1 MKSIP
6 YCPIGRKKRHT
17 VDTSKL
23 EWKKYRPDRY
33 IYHLSS
39 RGYKDL
45 DEENLFYK
53 RLSFAL
59 EGICG
64 KDRGLS
70 GVWANNQ
77 MKRVNQLWPICYD
90 SWGLND
96 REYLEFIKCFDVWQI
111 DTSVISN
118 TWYLDPNLID
128 GAERSGDVSDY
139 LYCENTVHPRALKLF
154 TFSINDCK
162 YLYEDKVNIEFN
174 LNPVDNINDFIN
186 TKWKTRKRR
195 FL

>member
-6 YCPIGRKKRHT
+6 YCPIARKRRHT
-17 VDTSKL
+17 ISTPKC

-33 IYHLSS
+33 IYHLSC

-45 DEENLFYK
+45 DEESIFYK

-64 KDRGLS
+64 IEKGLG

-90 SWGLND
+90 SWGLSEW
-96 REYLEFIKCFDVWQI
+96 EYLDFIRNFDVWRI

-118 TWYLDPNLID
+118 TWYLDPNLIY
-128 GAERSGDVSDY
+128 GAERSGDASDY
-139 LYCENTVHPRALKLF
+139 LYCENTVHPSALKLF

-162 YLYEDKVNIEFN
+162 YWYEDRVNIEFN
-174 LNPVDNINDFIN
+174 LNPVDKINDFIDA
-186 TKWKTRKRR
+186 KWKKRKRMY
-195 FL
+195 L